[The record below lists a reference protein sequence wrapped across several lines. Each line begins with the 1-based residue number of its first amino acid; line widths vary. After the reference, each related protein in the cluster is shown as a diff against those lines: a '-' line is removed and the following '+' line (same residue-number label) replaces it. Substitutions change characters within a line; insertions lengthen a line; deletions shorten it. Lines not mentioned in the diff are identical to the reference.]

1 MDRTLNIKPNRRL
14 TIMKQFRLRLK
25 IKPKLSKITNKVMWI
40 LPFNKTKRQASMK
53 RKKIK
58 NKIKTNKYRNK

>member
-14 TIMKQFRLRLK
+14 RIMKQFRLRLK
-25 IKPKLSKITNKVMWI
+25 IKAKIFKKTNKVIWI
-40 LPFNKTKRQASMK
+40 LPFNKTKRQVSMK